1 VRDGRVVELRFCIA
15 AHLLVLAFPGPSR
28 RN

>member
-15 AHLLVLAFPGPSR
+15 AHLLVLAFLPGR
-28 RN
+28 R